1 MSFSTCCSLEI
12 SERESALFI
21 TQPCTSTSELI
32 EVRDTMN
39 LRWARG
45 SVRSASVTKAAGW
58 SMKMGYRSPN
68 YLTNWNEL
76 RLIGCRS

>member
-1 MSFSTCCSLEI
+1 
-12 SERESALFI
+12 
-21 TQPCTSTSELI
+21 
-32 EVRDTMN
+32 MN